1 MLIPVATKLIHMTEQ
16 SSSSVADSVV
26 RNWVDSFA
34 PEWAKPYMRLAR
46 YDRPIGTWLLLI
58 PCWWSLALSMVAGHS
73 APMSMIA
80 LFVLFTIGAIAMR
93 GAGCTFN
100 DIVDRKFDARVART
114 KSRPIPS
121 GQVSVKAAILFLL
134 AQCLCGLLVLL
145 QFNIF
150 AIYFAI
156 SSLGLVVVYPFM
168 KRITY
173 WPQAVLGLTFNW
185 GAMLGW
191 VVVTGHL
198 DIAPVL
204 LYAAAICWTIGY
216 DTIYA
221 HQDKDD
227 DALLGLKS
235 TALKFGEKT
244 QTWLCLFYGLAI
256 IFLGLAGLSV
266 GTEMVFYAGLLVAS
280 AHLGWQ
286 IQTLKI
292 DDSEA
297 CLRLFRTNRNFG
309 FIILIAL
316 LAEQAI
322 HV

>member
-1 MLIPVATKLIHMTEQ
+1 MPEH
-16 SSSSVADSVV
+16 SSSSV
-26 RNWVDSFA
+26 VDSNTGNLVDNFA

-58 PCWWSLALSMVAGHS
+58 PCWWSLALVMVGGHTPDL
-73 APMSMIA
+73 PMLM
-80 LFVLFTIGAIAMR
+80 LFILFAVGAVAMR

-100 DIVDRKFDARVART
+100 DIVDRDYDASVNRT

-121 GQVSVKAAILFLL
+121 GQVSVKAAVIFLI
-134 AQCLCGLLVLL
+134 AQCLCGLMVLL
-145 QFNIF
+145 TFNTF
-150 AIYFAI
+150 AIFFAI
-156 SSLGLVVVYPFM
+156 SSLVLVAVYPFM

-173 WPQAVLGLTFNW
+173 WPQAVLGLVFNW
-185 GAMLGW
+185 GALLGW
-191 VVVTGHL
+191 VVVTGNL
-198 DIAPVL
+198 DPAPLL
-204 LYAAAICWTIGY
+204 LYAGAICWTIGY

-235 TALKFGEKT
+235 TALKFGDNT
-244 QTWLCLFYGLAI
+244 RNWLCLFYGLAI
-256 IFLGLAGLSV
+256 IFLGLAGLSA
-266 GTEMVFYAGLLVAS
+266 GAGLAFFAGLLIGS
-280 AHLGWQ
+280 LHLGWQ
-286 IQTLKI
+286 IHTLSI
-292 DDSEA
+292 DNSSH
-297 CLRLFRTNRNFG
+297 CLKLFRSNRNFG